1 MVTNRSVARVVEL
14 ADDVYIE
21 TTIPRESHA
30 ALRSGFA
37 GYPSNPRWTVRKFQ
51 AWKQGKQ
58 WRRAMNEGVMVV
70 ENKCLV
76 MAVARPE
83 EKRSPL
89 PAPEELSSSWRS
101 PLKKLAFS
109 LN

>member
-1 MVTNRSVARVVEL
+1 MLTNRSVARVVEL
-14 ADDVYIE
+14 ADEIYIK

-58 WRRAMNEGVMVV
+58 WRREMNTGVMVV

-76 MAVARPE
+76 LAATRPE
-83 EKRSPL
+83 ELK
-89 PAPEELSSSWRS
+89 PAVQSVEELRSSWRS